1 LGYSTTG
8 LNSEKS
14 NHGQLEQEQTSV
26 DMTEG
31 TRVALS
37 TWLNLSLVNIQELMQ
52 VDKVASE
59 EEEKD
64 EWENQW
70 SDARVQQ
77 AYR

>member
-1 LGYSTTG
+1 
-8 LNSEKS
+8 
-14 NHGQLEQEQTSV
+14 
-26 DMTEG
+26 MTEG